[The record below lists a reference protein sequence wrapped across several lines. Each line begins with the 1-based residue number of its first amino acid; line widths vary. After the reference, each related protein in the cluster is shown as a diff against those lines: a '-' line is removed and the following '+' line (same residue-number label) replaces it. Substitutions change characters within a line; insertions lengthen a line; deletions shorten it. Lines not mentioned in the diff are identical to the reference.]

1 PVREALRDI
10 NAANPNA
17 LMFGTDL
24 PSTRAPR
31 PFQADDIELLIDA
44 LGEKDAQRAMWDNAA
59 SFYRLP

>member
-1 PVREALRDI
+1 
-10 NAANPNA
+10 
-17 LMFGTDL
+17 MFGTDL